1 MVKTHAYMHVY
12 SKIRLLSTSSNWYVF
27 DIDVGAICD
36 WYIAPTMALYL
47 Y

>member
-1 MVKTHAYMHVY
+1 MVKTHACMHIY
-12 SKIRLLSTSSNWYVF
+12 SIIRLSSTSSNWYVF

-36 WYIAPTMALYL
+36 RYIAPTMALYF